1 MKTLKSHTLLSSVLG
16 AALVTALS
24 APVFAM
30 DPDEAEI
37 VRHGWKPQVEAAPY
51 EGTSLTVGED
61 GELGFDDPRAGDSTY
76 SSTAYQGTSMRAD
89 SDNDGELGFTDP
101 RPGESSY

>member
-16 AALVTALS
+16 AALVAALS
-24 APVFAM
+24 TPAFAM

-51 EGTSLTVGED
+51 EGTSLTVSDD
-61 GELGFDDPRAGDSTY
+61 GELGFDDPRAGDSSY
-76 SSTAYQGTSMRAD
+76 SAVAYQGTSMRAD
-89 SDNDGELGFTDP
+89 DDGELGFTDP

>member
-1 MKTLKSHTLLSSVLG
+1 MKTIQSHTLLSSVLG

-37 VRHGWKPQVEAAPY
+37 VRYGWKPQVEAVPY
-51 EGTSLTVGED
+51 EGTSLTVSQD
-61 GELGFDDPRAGDSTY
+61 GELGFDDPRAGDSSY
-76 SSTAYQGTSMRAD
+76 SAVAYQGTSLRSEA
-89 SDNDGELGFTDP
+89 DGELGFTDP
-101 RPGESSY
+101 RPGDSSY